1 MTARPARR
9 RAGRRFSHAHPRR
22 TGRGGRRRA
31 DFGAPG
37 PRFGARHPDF
47 GNTLD
52 RFGNALTAPME
63 DPTVTITELPRTPG
77 RRPEPTPPAPAD
89 DPTDTPASAAPEPTS
104 ATDPDA
110 SAPADAASGTLRKSG
125 RDTLMITLSV
135 VAIVG
140 SIAVGLIGF
149 AMSYDTLRGVA
160 EDDWEFGPDLAKWFP
175 IGVDASI
182 LAFLAL
188 DLVLI
193 RRGVPWPLLRFVAH
207 AMTAATVWFNASAH
221 GSLTEDT
228 TRSAAHGLMPLLF
241 VVGIEASRRLVVQ
254 AARLE
259 TGTAM
264 DRVPLHRWL
273 LAPWPTA
280 RLYRR
285 MRLCGITSY
294 PEMIQRDRDLMGY
307 RQWLERKHGGDLTQA
322 DPDALLPMEM
332 AKHGIPVD
340 EALALPERQEQ
351 AAADRATARRRRLLA
366 LTTQQEIDAMRAQA
380 DQARA
385 AGDLR
390 VAQAEADGRAA
401 EAESEA
407 DARATAAQRAAQR
420 ERDLEETAAM
430 READAR
436 RKVAEA
442 EAKEAEARAA
452 AAERQRE
459 QSARAAA
466 EERSKKASHAAAEAQ
481 SLKDKQERLKAAAE
495 ADRQRAEA
503 QEKAAEARLRAAE
516 AETAAVEAEDAAR
529 LSPKERAVRRV
540 ARLIATEAGGDSEE
554 LPLAR
559 IREVLG
565 VSSDGTA
572 STYRT
577 EAATYLATQAQEQA
591 PYAA

>member
-1 MTARPARR
+1 
-9 RAGRRFSHAHPRR
+9 
-22 TGRGGRRRA
+22 
-31 DFGAPG
+31 
-37 PRFGARHPDF
+37 
-47 GNTLD
+47 
-52 RFGNALTAPME
+52 
-63 DPTVTITELPRTPG
+63 
-77 RRPEPTPPAPAD
+77 
-89 DPTDTPASAAPEPTS
+89 
-104 ATDPDA
+104 
-110 SAPADAASGTLRKSG
+110 
-125 RDTLMITLSV
+125 MITLSI

-140 SIAVGLIGF
+140 SVAVGLIGF
-149 AMSYDTLRGVA
+149 VMSYDTLRGVA

-193 RRGVPWPLLRFVAH
+193 RRGVPWPLLRLVAH
-207 AMTAATVWFNASAH
+207 AMTLATVWFNASAH
-221 GSLTEDT
+221 GSITEDT
-228 TRSAAHGLMPLLF
+228 TRAAAHGLMPILF
-241 VVGIEASRRLVVQ
+241 VVGIEAARRLVVQ

-273 LAPWPTA
+273 LAPWPTV

-294 PEMIQRDRDLMGY
+294 PEMIARDRDLMGY
-307 RQWLERKHGGDLTQA
+307 RQWLARKHGGDLRAA

-332 AKHGIPVD
+332 ARYGISVD
-340 EALALPERQEQ
+340 QALALPERQEQ

-366 LTTQQEIDAMRAQA
+366 LETQREVDAMRAKAEQA
-380 DQARA
+380 IA

-430 READAR
+430 REAKARQAAADAAA
-436 RKVAEA
+436 KEA
-442 EAKEAEARAA
+442 AAKEAEAEQRRLHAARSAADDRARLERAA
-452 AAERQRE
+452 ADEAL
-459 QSARAAA
+459 ARK
-466 EERSKKASHAAAEAQ
+466 E
-481 SLKDKQERLKAAAE
+481 KQQHLTDIAE
-495 ADRQRAEA
+495 ADLRRAEA
-503 QEKAAEARLRAAE
+503 EEAAAEARLRAKE
-516 AETAAVEAEDAAR
+516 IEVAALEAEDLAR
-529 LSPKERAVRRV
+529 LGQSERKVRKV
-540 ARLIATEAGGDSEE
+540 ARLITAEAGGKPEL

-559 IREVLG
+559 IREVLA

-577 EAATYLATQAQEQA
+577 EAAAYLAAQAQEQA
-591 PYAA
+591 QHAA